1 MRGISH
7 IFDVT
12 CHWLRSLLKNDEE
25 PSVPEERWSFQG
37 FRDIDEARRSKCG
50 LEPLVS
56 TTNFGFMPKQA
67 QVRMETS
74 LNSYLANSSPFKSDI
89 GLLRGKIEC
98 LDTQRAGEVD
108 FFEFKVLSDCCL
120 DGRCRASSQVE
131 IMAPTMLNAETL
143 DLDSMLWGGPG
154 VSKCPEMTDMRNI
167 DFCNRSLVFNH
178 CHSWGIQLPSFLSFK
193 SFIMGKFTHYSIL
206 PLLLP

>member
-1 MRGISH
+1 LYRERHETDPGDADTPSRNTNDCLGESLSEDPIRMRGISH

-12 CHWLRSLLKNDEE
+12 CRWLRSLLKNDEE

-56 TTNFGFMPKQA
+56 TTNFGFMPKRAQA
-67 QVRMETS
+67 RMETS

-89 GLLRGKIEC
+89 GSLRGKIEC

-120 DGRCRASSQVE
+120 DGRCWASSQVK
-131 IMAPTMLNAETL
+131 IMAPTMLNAEML

-154 VSKCPEMTDMRNI
+154 VSKCPEKDR
-167 DFCNRSLVFNH
+167 DDGHEERR
-178 CHSWGIQLPSFLSFK
+178 
-193 SFIMGKFTHYSIL
+193 
-206 PLLLP
+206 LL